1 MLGAFLSVAAIV
13 LFVLAHEAGHFVAA
27 KATGMKVTE
36 FFFGFGPRI
45 WSFKRGETEYGFK
58 VIPFGGYVKIVG
70 MSQLEEVPP
79 EDVGRTYREKEFWKK
94 SVVVL
99 SGVAMNFLIAYVM
112 FFGLNLAQGIPVPT
126 NEVAVVVETLEG
138 GAPSPA
144 VEAGLAPGDVIVAID
159 GVPTETWEEVASTLA
174 ARPGERITLTILRGG
189 QTLEIAATLAE
200 RRDPETGAVR
210 GFLGVGPTQVRES
223 IGVTT
228 AAGIAGRQVWA
239 SVGFTFQALGNL
251 IRPENLSTLAGG
263 LVGQDVPD
271 EIRPVSPIGIA
282 QLGAQTDQIG
292 VANFIGLLASVN
304 IILGT
309 LNVLPLYPLDGGHFA
324 VALYEKLTGRRADIR
339 KLAPIA
345 AMVIAFVAFLGLVAI
360 VLDIVNPIRL

>member
-13 LFVLAHEAGHFVAA
+13 FFVLAHEAGHFFAA

-36 FFFGFGPRI
+36 FFFGFGPKI
-45 WSFKRGETEYGFK
+45 WSFRKGETEYGFK

-70 MSQLEEVPP
+70 MSPLEEVPP
-79 EDVGRTYREKEFWKK
+79 EDLGRTYREKEFWKK

-99 SGVAMNFLIAYVM
+99 SGVAMNFLIAYLM
-112 FFGLNLAQGIPVPT
+112 FFGLDLAQGMPAPT
-126 NEVAVVVETLEG
+126 NEVAVVVDTLDGEV
-138 GAPSPA
+138 PTPA
-144 VEAGLAPGDVIVAID
+144 ASAGIQPGDVIVAVD
-159 GVPTETWEEVASTLA
+159 GVSTETWDQVAAALA
-174 ARPGERITLTILRGG
+174 SRPGETVTLTVLRDGR
-189 QTLEIAATLAE
+189 TVDLTATLSA
-200 RRDPETGAVR
+200 RDPNSGEVK
-210 GFLGVGPTQVRES
+210 GFLGVSPVQIREP
-223 IGVTT
+223 IGVFT
-228 AAGIAGRQVWA
+228 AAGIAGRQVTA
-239 SVGFTFQALGNL
+239 SVGFTFEALGNL
-251 IRPENLSTLAGG
+251 VRPENLSTLAGG
-263 LVGQDVPD
+263 LVGQNVPD

-282 QLGAQTDQIG
+282 QLGSQADQIG
-292 VANFIGLLASVN
+292 IANFIGLLASVN

-324 VALYEKLTGRRADIR
+324 VALYEKVTGRRADLR